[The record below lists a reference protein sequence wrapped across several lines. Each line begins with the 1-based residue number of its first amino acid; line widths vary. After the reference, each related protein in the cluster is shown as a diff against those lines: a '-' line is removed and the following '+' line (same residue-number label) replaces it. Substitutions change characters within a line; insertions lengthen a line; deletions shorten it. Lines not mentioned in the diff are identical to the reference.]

1 MNIKKI
7 HGNYEEIFLAIVVYS
22 FQSYNVLYPS

>member
-1 MNIKKI
+1 MNLKK

-22 FQSYNVLYPS
+22 FQSYNVLYTF